1 MNKPNLMYLPV
12 SLFGSV
18 MGLSGISVAYT
29 QFSIYY
35 PSFTPLVKIFDI
47 FTIFVFIMLIIAY
60 LSKIIFSY
68 EHAKNEFQNPL
79 TKSFFGTISISF
91 LLIPLIINK
100 YHHMTAYII
109 WLMGVIGT
117 LCFAIYSVYFWI
129 ETKHDK
135 KSLTP
140 AWISPVVGTL
150 DIPLAAHLF
159 PEYNY
164 IPYINIMALAIGLF
178 FAIPL
183 LTLIF
188 SRVIFVEK
196 LPYKLMPTLMILI
209 APFSIGHL
217 AYVMTT
223 GHFDVF
229 ALGLFF
235 LGIFLFLSLLPQLF
249 KITKVCPFK
258 VSWWAI
264 SFPIA
269 GMINS
274 MFSVALH
281 LDSILFFNVTSAVLL
296 SFTLVIFYLIYR
308 TARGIMALDFYPL
321 V

>member
-1 MNKPNLMYLPV
+1 MNKPNFINLPV

-18 MGLSGISVAYT
+18 MGLSGISVAYS
-29 QFSIYY
+29 QFSLYY
-35 PSFTPLVKIFDI
+35 PSFAPVVKFFDI
-47 FTIFVFIMLIIAY
+47 FTLFVFTMLSLAY
-60 LSKIIFSY
+60 LGKLIFSY
-68 EHAKNEFQNPL
+68 VHTKNEFQNPL
-79 TKSFFGTISISF
+79 TKSFFGTITISL
-91 LLIPLIINK
+91 LLIPIIINK

-109 WLMGVIGT
+109 WLIGVIGT
-117 LCFAIYSVYFWI
+117 LCFAIYMVHFWI
-129 ETKHDK
+129 ETKHEK
-135 KSLTP
+135 THLTP
-140 AWISPVVGTL
+140 AWIIPVVGTL

-159 PEYNY
+159 PEYSY

-188 SRVIFVEK
+188 SRVIFIEK

-217 AYVMTT
+217 SYVMTT
-223 GHFDVF
+223 GHFDLF
-229 ALGLFF
+229 AVGLFF

-249 KITKVCPFK
+249 RITKVCPFK

-274 MFSVALH
+274 MYSFALH
-281 LDSILFFNVTSAVLL
+281 LNSMLFFNIASAVLL

-308 TARGIMALDFYPL
+308 TAKGIITLDFYPL